1 MAQKIRANAT
11 STNISPPTKKA
22 KLQRKE
28 ASPPEDRSSHPAPI
42 AENLN
47 HNRQPTNSGIEENQQ
62 STNIAT
68 AENKQQ
74 SKNGTFNS
82 ILPSEEELGTS
93 LWKKP
98 TLLK

>member
-1 MAQKIRANAT
+1 MVQKTRADAT

-28 ASPPEDRSSHPAPI
+28 VSPSQDRSSHPAPI
-42 AENLN
+42 VENLN
-47 HNRQPTNSGIEENQQ
+47 HNKQPTNSFTEENQQ

-74 SKNGTFNS
+74 SKNGIFNF
-82 ILPSEEELGTS
+82 ILP
-93 LWKKP
+93 
-98 TLLK
+98 